1 MLRALYLPRPAS
13 GSEARDELMTNTAPE
28 RLAVIPSGGILRI
41 STYTPIG
48 YPTFNQEMCV
58 RDETQQ
64 KADARLARIEGQIR
78 AVRKMVAEDRYCID
92 VVRQVQAARSALSG
106 LETLIID
113 DHVDTCVQHALE
125 AGETG
130 ERREK
135 VTELVSILTG
145 KRK

>member
-1 MLRALYLPRPAS
+1 MIAMRALL
-13 GSEARDELMTNTAPE
+13 L
-28 RLAVIPSGGILRI
+28 LALGCLTSIVS
-41 STYTPIG
+41 
-48 YPTFNQEMCV
+48 
-58 RDETQQ
+58 
-64 KADARLARIEGQIR
+64 LARPVSYTGGWTVIE
-78 AVRKMVAEDRYCID
+78 ESDR
-92 VVRQVQAARSALSG
+92 QSSSALSS

-145 KRK
+145 KKK

>member
-1 MLRALYLPRPAS
+1 M
-13 GSEARDELMTNTAPE
+13 E
-28 RLAVIPSGGILRI
+28 GILAPAHD
-41 STYTPIG
+41 TPIG
-48 YPTFNQEMCV
+48 YNANQPGNVWM
-58 RDETQQ
+58 RNETQR

-92 VVRQVQAARSALSG
+92 VVRQVQAARSALNG

-145 KRK
+145 KKK

>member
-1 MLRALYLPRPAS
+1 M
-13 GSEARDELMTNTAPE
+13 RDK
-28 RLAVIPSGGILRI
+28 
-41 STYTPIG
+41 
-48 YPTFNQEMCV
+48 
-58 RDETQQ
+58 TQQ

-92 VVRQVQAARSALSG
+92 VVRQVQAARSALSS
-106 LETLIID
+106 LEILIID

-125 AGETG
+125 AGEAG

-145 KRK
+145 KKK

>member
-1 MLRALYLPRPAS
+1 MLAALYLPRLAS
-13 GSEARDELMTNTAPE
+13 GSGARDDCMTNTAPE
-28 RLAVIPSGGILRI
+28 RLAAIPMGGILGI

-48 YPTFNQEMCV
+48 YAPFNQEMYV

>member
-1 MLRALYLPRPAS
+1 
-13 GSEARDELMTNTAPE
+13 MTNTAPE
-28 RLAVIPSGGILRI
+28 RLALIPRGGILRI
-41 STYTPIG
+41 SRYTPIG
-48 YPTFNQEMCV
+48 YPPFNREMCV

>member
-1 MLRALYLPRPAS
+1 MR
-13 GSEARDELMTNTAPE
+13 EK
-28 RLAVIPSGGILRI
+28 
-41 STYTPIG
+41 
-48 YPTFNQEMCV
+48 
-58 RDETQQ
+58 TQQ

-78 AVRKMVAEDRYCID
+78 AVRNMVAEDRYCID
-92 VVRQVQAARSALSG
+92 VVRQVQAACAALSS

-145 KRK
+145 RKK